1 LQAGCRGFESLQ
13 LHQEVPSSGSETPF
27 PGRFAF
33 GSASKR
39 YRGSPRDWELSGV
52 ARRKRLRVSLHQQA
66 LFTRQFLTMF
76 DAGVTI
82 PDALEFY
89 SQGDDD
95 DMGYIANDCA
105 QKIRT
110 GMYFSKALSHYPQVF
125 SKVFLGL
132 VQAGENTGELS
143 PMLERIS
150 ALLEREN
157 RLQHK
162 IKSSLSYPFFLLLM
176 CLTVACIFIFFIM
189 PSMEPMLKGL
199 GVAPPWP
206 TRVLMSFGALLRSPY
221 FLIGTPLALLC
232 CYFLLPKVL
241 EKAREHPKLG
251 PLLDALPLV
260 IPVFGEVYV
269 KVSLARVL
277 FTIATTVDCGLTL
290 TSSIDL
296 ARQVTGN
303 RRLEQAL
310 LDARKHIV
318 DGHTLAESLDMT
330 GVFPDGLIQMVAIG
344 EETASLSAVIRNA
357 AGIYEENA
365 TNSLETA
372 VALLEPFMLFGM
384 GLVSGFLV
392 LASILP
398 LVKMLDSL

>member
-1 LQAGCRGFESLQ
+1 
-13 LHQEVPSSGSETPF
+13 
-27 PGRFAF
+27 
-33 GSASKR
+33 
-39 YRGSPRDWELSGV
+39 
-52 ARRKRLRVSLHQQA
+52 
-66 LFTRQFLTMF
+66 MF
-76 DAGVTI
+76 DAGVGI

-89 SQGDDD
+89 ALGDED
-95 DMGYIANDCA
+95 DMGFIANDCA
-105 QKIRT
+105 QKVRT
-110 GMYFSKALSHYPQVF
+110 GMYLSKALSHYPQVF

-143 PMLERIS
+143 PMLERVS

-162 IKSSLSYPFFLLLM
+162 IKSALTYPFFLMLM

-189 PSMEPMLKGL
+189 PAMEPMLKGL

-206 TRVLMSFGALLRSPY
+206 TRVLMTFGALLRSPY
-221 FLIGTPLALLC
+221 FLVGAPLLVLLS
-232 CYFLLPKVL
+232 YFALPKIL
-241 EKAREHPKLG
+241 DKAREHPKLG

-260 IPVFGEVYV
+260 VPIFGDVYV

-310 LDARKHIV
+310 LAARKHIT

-330 GVFPDGLIQMVAIG
+330 GVFPEGLIQMVAVG
-344 EETASLSAVIRNA
+344 EETASLSSVIRNA
-357 AGIYEENA
+357 AAIYEENA
-365 TNSLETA
+365 TGSLENA
-372 VALLEPFMLFGM
+372 VSLLEPFMLFGM